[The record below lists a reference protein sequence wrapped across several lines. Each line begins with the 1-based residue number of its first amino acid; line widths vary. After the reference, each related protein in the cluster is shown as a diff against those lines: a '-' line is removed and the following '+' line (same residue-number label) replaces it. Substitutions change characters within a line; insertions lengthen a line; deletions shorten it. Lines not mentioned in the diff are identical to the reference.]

1 MIDFFEFHIAHS
13 EMLLTACSDQLLY
26 NLSLIKLCSACVKQ
40 NTAVKTAIDVCSLL
54 VGQRPSSLMIDFE
67 QVIKPLLVWNIYFMF
82 FLPVVDCIFCKTT
95 IIIMSSTLFRVN
107 LHSIFLELLARNR
120 YNICSFSEQ

>member
-1 MIDFFEFHIAHS
+1 MIDFFEFHISHS
-13 EMLLTACSDQLLY
+13 EKLLTACSDQLLY

-67 QVIKPLLVWNIYFMF
+67 QVIKPLLV
-82 FLPVVDCIFCKTT
+82 
-95 IIIMSSTLFRVN
+95 
-107 LHSIFLELLARNR
+107 
-120 YNICSFSEQ
+120 

>member
-40 NTAVKTAIDVCSLL
+40 NTAVKTAIDVFSLL
-54 VGQRPSSLMIDFE
+54 VGQRPSSSMIDFE

-82 FLPVVDCIFCKTT
+82 FLPVVDCTFCKTT
-95 IIIMSSTLFRVN
+95 IIIMSRTLFRVN

-120 YNICSFSEQ
+120 YKICSFSEQ